1 MRSLL
6 CCNHFVWFD
15 MLNRGIE
22 VTTKYRDLSI
32 LVTFGVQLWMYVSA
46 IIFPVS
52 SLPEKWARLIMLN
65 PVVPIVELFRY
76 GFTGNG
82 TVSFPFLFISMI
94 ETLIVLFI
102 GIVIFN
108 RVEKTFMDTV

>member
-1 MRSLL
+1 MLSLG
-6 CCNHFVWFD
+6 C
-15 MLNRGIE
+15 GIIISAL
-22 VTTKYRDLSI
+22 TTKYRDLSV
-32 LVTFGVQLWMYVSA
+32 LVTFGVQLWMYASA
-46 IIFPVS
+46 IVFPVS
-52 SLPEKWARLIMLN
+52 SLPEKWAHLIMLN
-65 PVVPIVELFRY
+65 PVVPIVEFFRY

-82 TVSFPFLFISMI
+82 TVSFPFLFVSVI